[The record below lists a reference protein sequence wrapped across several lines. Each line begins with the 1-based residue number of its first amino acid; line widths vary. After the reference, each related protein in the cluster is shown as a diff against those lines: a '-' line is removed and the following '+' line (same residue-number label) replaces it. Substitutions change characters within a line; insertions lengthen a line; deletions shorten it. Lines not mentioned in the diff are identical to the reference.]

1 MNNLESIKI
10 IARFY
15 EALDV
20 IIANKQIRGV
30 KTFTDMYDIGRW
42 NFNTVRKNPQSDMF
56 QMSWVAHLIADFDV
70 SAEWLMTGKGWMFGT
85 ENHLFVKKNGT
96 NG

>member
-1 MNNLESIKI
+1 MNNENSIKI

-20 IIANKQIRGV
+20 IVASKQIRGV
-30 KTFTDMYDIGRW
+30 KTFTDMYDINRW

-56 QMSWVAHLIADFDV
+56 QMSWVAHIITDFGV
-70 SAEWLMTGKGWMFGT
+70 SAEWIMTGNGWMFGT
-85 ENHLFVKKNGT
+85 ENYIPIKKEKPE
-96 NG
+96 